1 MNKENNSSRKE
12 FAKSQFKS
20 GLEFQKKEKYA
31 EAEQAYKSI
40 QREDDKEIFAKSRV
54 NLGVLFKS
62 QEKYLEAQQAY
73 QPRNSKRR

>member
-40 QREDDKEIFAKSRV
+40 QTIAP
-54 NLGVLFKS
+54 N
-62 QEKYLEAQQAY
+62 
-73 QPRNSKRR
+73 